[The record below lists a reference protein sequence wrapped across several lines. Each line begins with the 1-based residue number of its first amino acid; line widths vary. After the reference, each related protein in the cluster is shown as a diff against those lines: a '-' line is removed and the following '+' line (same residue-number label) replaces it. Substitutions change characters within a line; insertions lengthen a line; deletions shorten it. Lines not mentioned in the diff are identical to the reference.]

1 VIIVTLVPPT
11 VTPCPVPAGWRPY
24 TVQAGDNLLTLTA
37 RSGVPAAV
45 FLNANCLPLTGSIRV
60 GTQVY
65 VPPVFFA
72 PTVIP
77 QPSQPAQPPT
87 EPILSGVNVTGCE
100 AQGAQLFTPKPGS
113 TVRGELTVLGSAE
126 IASFAFYKLELSP
139 ENGAQLWNVGTVNYS
154 VRSGV
159 LGKVN
164 LTIFAP
170 GVYWLTLTVVDQTSS
185 YLPPCS
191 VRFAIGN

>member
-1 VIIVTLVPPT
+1 MK
-11 VTPCPVPAGWRPY
+11 
-24 TVQAGDNLLTLTA
+24 
-37 RSGVPAAV
+37 
-45 FLNANCLPLTGSIRV
+45 
-60 GTQVY
+60 
-65 VPPVFFA
+65 
-72 PTVIP
+72 
-77 QPSQPAQPPT
+77 
-87 EPILSGVNVTGCE
+87 GCE

-113 TVRGELTVLGSAE
+113 TARGELTVLGSAE

-139 ENGAQLWNVGTVNYS
+139 ENGAQLWNVGTVNYP

-191 VRFAIGN
+191 IRFAIGN